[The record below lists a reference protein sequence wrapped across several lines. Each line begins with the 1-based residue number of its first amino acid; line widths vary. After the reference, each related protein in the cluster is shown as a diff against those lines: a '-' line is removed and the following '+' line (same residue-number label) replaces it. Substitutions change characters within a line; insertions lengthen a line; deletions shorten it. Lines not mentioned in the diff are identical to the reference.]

1 MASRSFPAGREAHL
15 IGTRSTLSS
24 RPRAGLNT
32 RSPTGQGV
40 PCHHGAR
47 VRVAQHPDQFQIRLG
62 RTGEL
67 HPRAPVAAGRAPLR
81 ASGYG
86 SGLRPGWQPGRTAK
100 VAWHGWAALLSSL
113 CKAGPRSLVAE
124 GVPLARR
131 KHECFRLWRVR
142 VLLGSCGLRFHPDGA
157 TGLLVRLSPGAA
169 RCRRARGGLRPR
181 LGGRAGW
188 LIPSIPASEAGH
200 GKTRPLQ
207 DA

>member
-24 RPRAGLNT
+24 RPRAGLIT
-32 RSPTGQGV
+32 RFPTGQGY

-47 VRVAQHPDQFQIRLG
+47 VRVAQRPTSRLG
-62 RTGEL
+62 RTGES

-113 CKAGPRSLVAE
+113 FKAGPQSLVAE

-142 VLLGSCGLRFHPDGA
+142 VLL
-157 TGLLVRLSPGAA
+157 
-169 RCRRARGGLRPR
+169 
-181 LGGRAGW
+181 
-188 LIPSIPASEAGH
+188 
-200 GKTRPLQ
+200 
-207 DA
+207 